1 MVHKKNVPLD
11 RGGKRRGVHL
21 SVIPMDEPATGMGRC
36 YLILFEDLAPPIEF
50 HGKKRQSGSEKASEL
65 MRRGLLDQKRELKA
79 ARALLKEHLAE
90 QEALRE
96 DYQSANEE
104 MLSANEELQSTNEEL
119 ETSKEEVQATNE
131 ELTTVND
138 ELASNNSTLHLL
150 GNDLKN
156 LLESTVIPI
165 VMVDGGL
172 RIRRI
177 TPIAEAVFKVLPSD
191 IGRSITDIKPDLD
204 VDLKPLLT
212 TVLRDV
218 VNLERE
224 VRDQKGR
231 WYRLQIRP

>member
-1 MVHKKNVPLD
+1 MTMSTPRTAPLD
-11 RGGKRRGVHL
+11 SPPRIAPL
-21 SVIPMDEPATGMGRC
+21 EPPYPPDTEAALRKWMPPGSP
-36 YLILFEDLAPPIEF
+36 LAPLLLF
-50 HGKKRQSGSEKASEL
+50 RTL
-65 MRRGLLDQKRELKA
+65 M
-79 ARALLKEHLAE
+79 
-90 QEALRE
+90 
-96 DYQSANEE
+96 
-104 MLSANEELQSTNEEL
+104 
-119 ETSKEEVQATNE
+119 
-131 ELTTVND
+131 VND